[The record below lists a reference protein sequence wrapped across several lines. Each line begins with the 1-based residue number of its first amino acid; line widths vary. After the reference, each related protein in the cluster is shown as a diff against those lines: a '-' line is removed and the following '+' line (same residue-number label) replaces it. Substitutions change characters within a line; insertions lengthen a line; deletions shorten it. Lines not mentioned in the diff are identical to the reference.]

1 MMDQAAQFLRIVR
14 SEVLESIYLLA
25 KRDCK
30 IHLQAQGS
38 RGSRRNRILY
48 LIKPC
53 PRINSGFQFRRCF
66 EKDQWTLL
74 KNKGERKMT
83 AKNGN
88 RLQHHLTA
96 VKEGKRCF
104 ENAFESIARMILES
118 EIEKVVVN
126 GRTTYDFTIFR
137 TGKKH
142 IIGIYDEINSFVSFV
157 KDAAEGGSSKEMAF
171 VLVGEPGN
179 GKTFFVEFLC
189 SMYRSFLANEK
200 NRKYTFRF
208 TNMDRLGSYGKIS
221 TIESQT
227 YEDPMILAMNL
238 FENPDDN
245 KTFLA
250 KQIGFSDKEI
260 EQLYDNYRPLGACS
274 GYMWND
280 IINLADGNI
289 DEMLKHIEIIP
300 VPMTESLGTI
310 TGKYPAKDKITSSA
324 VDLLGEESIQ
334 RLLHIT
340 DTNNPY
346 RFDLRRGALARVAGG
361 GIHFSDEVFKNKKD
375 LVQVYL
381 GVIQN
386 RVIEIDGYKWPIDTL
401 IVATS
406 NNSEFNRFLSEKE
419 EAPIV
424 DRCRICYVSHNT
436 NYKLQENLTSY
447 AIGNEA
453 KTTLDR
459 KDLHRD
465 PNLNYAT
472 SVAVVLTRLPRS
484 EKLTAIE
491 TMKLSAGE
499 VAGEKSIKTL
509 AEVIDTLNQDPDITK
524 RFGQKGLGQ
533 RNLGR
538 AIQLLIESSET
549 NEGRC
554 MFAYDIYKTLERV
567 VLDYVT
573 EVNDRAKYLEDL
585 KTAKGM
591 YRERIMTE
599 MFNAYM
605 DEPFAIRKDV
615 MNYVNMIIG
624 IDAENLGPDKM
635 WKYKDPQTGEL
646 KALKVDERYIKGV
659 EERLG
664 LKTEEQRETFRTSIR
679 KIYGQKISVDPN
691 YDFMDN
697 LELVK
702 AVTDVRLKSDIA
714 GAGSLIGALANR
726 TNEENQKLYDRM
738 IDTMLNKLNYC
749 KTCAQKTIE
758 YFCTQEDE
766 N

>member
-1 MMDQAAQFLRIVR
+1 MSGPATT
-14 SEVLESIYLLA
+14 LE
-25 KRDCK
+25 
-30 IHLQAQGS
+30 
-38 RGSRRNRILY
+38 
-48 LIKPC
+48 
-53 PRINSGFQFRRCF
+53 
-66 EKDQWTLL
+66 
-74 KNKGERKMT
+74 
-83 AKNGN
+83 
-88 RLQHHLTA
+88 HHLKE
-96 VKEGKRCF
+96 VKEGKRRF
-104 ENAFESIARMILES
+104 ENAFQGVARMILEH

-126 GRTTYDFTIFR
+126 GKTTYDFMIFR
-137 TGKKH
+137 DGKKH
-142 IIGIYDEINSFVSFV
+142 PIGMYEEINSFVSFV
-157 KDAAEGGSSKEMAF
+157 KDASEGGSSKEMAY

-189 SMYRSFLANEK
+189 SRYREFLSREG

-208 TNMDRLGSYGKIS
+208 TGIDKLGSYGRIAN
-221 TIESQT
+221 IESQT
-227 YEDPMILAMNL
+227 YEDPVILAMNL
-238 FENPDDN
+238 FPDPDET

-250 KQIGFSDKEI
+250 KKMGFTDKALAR
-260 EQLYDNYRPLGACS
+260 LYDNYRPMGACS
-274 GYMWND
+274 GYIWND
-280 IINLADGNI
+280 IRNQTGGNLA
-289 DEMLKHIEIIP
+289 EMLKFIDIVP
-300 VPMTESLGTI
+300 VPLSETLGTI

-361 GIHFSDEVFKNKKD
+361 GIHFADEIYKNKKD

-386 RVIEIDGYKWPIDTL
+386 REIEIDGYKWPIDTL
-401 IVATS
+401 IIATS

-419 EAPIV
+419 EAPII

-436 NYKLQENLTSY
+436 NYRMQEQLTDY
-447 AIGNEA
+447 AIGSET
-453 KTTLDR
+453 KTTITR
-459 KDLHRD
+459 EVLHQD
-465 PNLNYAT
+465 PNLNYAA
-472 SVAVVLTRLPRS
+472 SVAVVLSRLPRS
-484 EKLTAIE
+484 EKLSPVE
-491 TMKLSAGE
+491 TMKLAAGE
-499 VAGEKSIKTL
+499 VAGEKSMKTL

-538 AIQLLIESSET
+538 AVQLLAESSET

-554 MFAYDIYKTLERV
+554 MVALDTFRALERII
-567 VLDYVT
+567 LDYVVEAT
-573 EVNDRAKYLEDL
+573 DRAKYLEDL
-585 KTAKGM
+585 KAAKGL

-615 MNYVNMIIG
+615 MSYVNMVIG
-624 IDAENLGPDKM
+624 IDAENLGTDKM
-635 WKYKDPQTGEL
+635 WKYKDPQSGKL
-646 KALKVDERYIKGV
+646 KAIKIDDRYVRNI

-664 LKTEEQRETFRTSIR
+664 LKTEEQRESFRTSIR
-679 KIYGQKISVDPN
+679 KIYGQKISVEPS

-749 KTCAQKTIE
+749 QTCAQKTIE
-758 YFCTQEDE
+758 YFCTQDDE
-766 N
+766 T

>member
-1 MMDQAAQFLRIVR
+1 MAVQQ
-14 SEVLESIYLLA
+14 
-25 KRDCK
+25 
-30 IHLQAQGS
+30 
-38 RGSRRNRILY
+38 
-48 LIKPC
+48 
-53 PRINSGFQFRRCF
+53 
-66 EKDQWTLL
+66 
-74 KNKGERKMT
+74 GER
-83 AKNGN
+83 
-88 RLQHHLTA
+88 
-96 VKEGKRCF
+96 VF
-104 ENAFESIARMILES
+104 ENAFQSVARLILES
-118 EIEKVVVN
+118 DIEKVVVN
-126 GRTTYDFTIFR
+126 AKTTYDFNIFR
-137 TGKKH
+137 NGAKH
-142 IIGIYDEINSFVSFV
+142 VIGMYDEINSFVSYV
-157 KDAAEGGSSKEMAF
+157 KDAAENGSSKEMAF

-189 SMYRSFLANEK
+189 SAYRSFLALPQ

-208 TNMDRLGSYGKIS
+208 TSMKELGNYGRIS
-221 TIESQT
+221 AVESQT

-238 FENPDDN
+238 FDSPDENRKFLSKEFGFDD
-245 KTFLA
+245 KA
-250 KQIGFSDKEI
+250 I
-260 EQLYDNYRPLGACS
+260 EKLYDNYRPLGACS
-274 GYMWND
+274 GYIWND
-280 IINLADGNI
+280 MRAKTDDDINKML
-289 DEMLKHIEIIP
+289 EMVEIMP
-300 VPMTESLGTI
+300 VPLTESLGTV

-334 RLLHIT
+334 RLMHIT

-361 GIHFSDEVFKNKKD
+361 GIHFADEIYKNKKD

-386 RVIEIDGYKWPIDTL
+386 RNIEIDGYKWPIDTL
-401 IVATS
+401 IIATS

-436 NYKLQENLTSY
+436 NYKLQSDLTLY
-447 AIGNEA
+447 AIGNQA
-453 KTTLDR
+453 RTTLTYEA
-459 KDLHRD
+459 LHQD

-472 SVAVVLTRLPRS
+472 SVASVLTRLPRS
-484 EKLTAIE
+484 EKLTPIE
-491 TMKLSAGE
+491 TMKLAAGE

-509 AEVIDTLNQDPDITK
+509 AEVIDTLNQEPDITK

-533 RNLGR
+533 RNVGR

-554 MFAYDIYKTLERV
+554 MFAYDIYSALDRII
-567 VLDYVT
+567 LDYVT
-573 EVNDRAKYLEDL
+573 DANDRAKYLEDI
-585 KTAKGM
+585 KTGKGM

-605 DEPFAIRKDV
+605 DEPLAIRKDV

-635 WKYKDPQTGEL
+635 WKYKDPQTGDL
-646 KALKVDERYIKGV
+646 RALKIDERYVKSV

-738 IDTMLNKLNYC
+738 VDTMLNKLGYC
-749 KTCAQKTIE
+749 RTCAQKTIE

>member
-1 MMDQAAQFLRIVR
+1 MTTNTH
-14 SEVLESIYLLA
+14 S
-25 KRDCK
+25 
-30 IHLQAQGS
+30 
-38 RGSRRNRILY
+38 
-48 LIKPC
+48 LI
-53 PRINSGFQFRRCF
+53 
-66 EKDQWTLL
+66 
-74 KNKGERKMT
+74 
-83 AKNGN
+83 
-88 RLQHHLTA
+88 QHIKA
-96 VKEGKRCF
+96 VKKGQRRF
-104 ENAFESIARMILES
+104 ENAFQGVTRMILEGG
-118 EIEKVVVN
+118 IEKITVN
-126 GRTTYDFTIFR
+126 GKTTYDFKVFR
-137 TGKKH
+137 SGSKH
-142 IIGIYDEINSFVSFV
+142 VIGMYDEVNSFVSYV

-179 GKTFFVEFLC
+179 GKTFFVEFLAGK
-189 SMYRSFLANEK
+189 YRIFLSREE
-200 NRKYTFRF
+200 NRKYTFKF
-208 TNMDRLGSYGKIS
+208 QHLDRLGTYGRIS
-221 TIESQT
+221 AVESQT

-238 FENPDDN
+238 FELQVDN
-245 KTFLA
+245 KTFLS
-250 KQIGFSDKEI
+250 KEIGFSDSEI
-260 EQLYDNYRPLGACS
+260 ETVYADYRPLGACS
-274 GYMWND
+274 GYIWND
-280 IINLADGNI
+280 IRTHCGGEL
-289 DEMLKHIEIIP
+289 ERMLSFVEIIP
-300 VPMTESLGTI
+300 VPLTESLGTV

-361 GIHFSDEVFKNKKD
+361 GIHFSDEIFKNKKD

-386 RVIEIDGYKWPIDTL
+386 RNIEIDGYKWPIDTL

-406 NNSEFNRFLSEKE
+406 NNSEFHRFLSEKE

-424 DRCRICYVSHNT
+424 DRCRLCYVSHNT
-436 NYKLQENLTSY
+436 NYKLQKDLTGY
-447 AIGNEA
+447 TIGSEA
-453 KTTLDR
+453 RTTLTKER
-459 KDLHRD
+459 LHQD
-465 PNLNYAT
+465 PNLNYAA
-472 SVAVVLTRLPRS
+472 SVGVVLSRLPRS
-484 EKLTAIE
+484 EKLTAVE
-491 TMKLSAGE
+491 TMKLAAGE

-509 AEVIDTLNQDPDITK
+509 AEVIDTLNQDPEIIN

-549 NEGRC
+549 NEGQC
-554 MFAYDIYKTLERV
+554 MFAYDVFRSLERI

-573 EVNDRAKYLEDL
+573 EANDRAKYLEDI
-585 KTAKGM
+585 KTAKGL

-605 DEPFAIRKDV
+605 DEPLAIRKDV

-635 WKYKDPQTGEL
+635 WKYKDPQTGDL
-646 KALKVDERYIKGV
+646 KALKIDERYVNSV

-664 LKTEEQRETFRTSIR
+664 LKTEEQRESFRTSVR
-679 KIYGQKISVDPN
+679 KIYGQKISIDPN

-738 IDTMLNKLNYC
+738 IDTMLNKLGYC
-749 KTCAQKTIE
+749 RTCAQKTIE

-766 N
+766 K

>member
-1 MMDQAAQFLRIVR
+1 M
-14 SEVLESIYLLA
+14 S
-25 KRDCK
+25 
-30 IHLQAQGS
+30 
-38 RGSRRNRILY
+38 
-48 LIKPC
+48 
-53 PRINSGFQFRRCF
+53 
-66 EKDQWTLL
+66 KDTNTLH
-74 KNKGERKMT
+74 
-83 AKNGN
+83 
-88 RLQHHLTA
+88 HHLTE
-96 VKEGKRCF
+96 VKEGRRRF
-104 ENAFESIARMILES
+104 ENAFQSVSRMILES
-118 EIEKVVVN
+118 EISKVTVN
-126 GRTTYDFTIFR
+126 GRTTYDYSIFR

-142 IIGIYDEINSFVSFV
+142 IIDMYDELNSFVSYV

-179 GKTFFVEFLC
+179 GKTFLVDFVC
-189 SMYRSFLANEK
+189 AKYRSFLAKEK

-208 TNMDRLGSYGKIS
+208 VNMDRIGKFGRIT

-238 FENPDDN
+238 FDDPDENRA
-245 KTFLA
+245 FLA
-250 KQIGFSDKEI
+250 SKLGFSDREI
-260 EQLYDNYRPLGACS
+260 EKLYDDYRPLGACT

-280 IINLADGNI
+280 IRTLTDGNI
-289 DEMLKHIEIIP
+289 EEMLKFVEVIP
-300 VPMTESLGTI
+300 VPLTESLGTV

-334 RLLHIT
+334 RLLHIA

-361 GIHFSDEVFKNKKD
+361 GIHFVDEIFKNKKD
-375 LVQVYL
+375 LIQVYL

-386 RVIEIDGYKWPIDTL
+386 RSIEMEGFKWPLDTL
-401 IVATS
+401 IIATS
-406 NNSEFNRFLSEKE
+406 NNSEYYSFVSEKE

-424 DRCRICYVSHNT
+424 DRCRVCYVSHNT
-436 NYKLQENLTSY
+436 DYKLQDKLTSY
-447 AIGNEA
+447 AIGSEA
-453 KTTLDR
+453 KTTLTNQ
-459 KDLHRD
+459 DLHQD
-465 PNLNYAT
+465 PNLNYAA
-472 SVAVVLTRLPRS
+472 SIAVVLTRLPRS
-484 EKLTAIE
+484 EKLTPIE

-509 AEVIDTLNQDPDITK
+509 AEVIDILNQDPNITN
-524 RFGQKGLGQ
+524 RFGQRGMGQ

-538 AIQLLIESSET
+538 SIQLLVESSET

-554 MFAYDIYKTLERV
+554 MFAYDIFKMLERV

-573 EVNDRAKYLEDL
+573 DVNDRAKYIEDL
-585 KTAKGM
+585 KTAKGL

-605 DEPFAIRKDV
+605 DEPLAIRKDV
-615 MNYVNMIIG
+615 LNYVNMIIG
-624 IDAENLGPDKM
+624 IDAENLGPDM
-635 WKYKDPQTGEL
+635 IWKYKDPQIGEL
-646 KALKVDERYIKGV
+646 KALKIDERFINNV

-664 LKTEEQRETFRTSIR
+664 LKTKEQKDTFRTSIR
-679 KIYGQKISVDPN
+679 KIYGQKISLKPN

-702 AVTDVRLKSDIA
+702 AVTDVRLKSDIS
-714 GAGSLIGALANR
+714 GAGSLVGALANR

-738 IDTMLNKLNYC
+738 VNTMLNKLNYC

-758 YFCTQEDE
+758 YFCTQEDDQ
-766 N
+766 

>member
-1 MMDQAAQFLRIVR
+1 MGGKM
-14 SEVLESIYLLA
+14 S
-25 KRDCK
+25 K
-30 IHLQAQGS
+30 
-38 RGSRRNRILY
+38 
-48 LIKPC
+48 KP
-53 PRINSGFQFRRCF
+53 I
-66 EKDQWTLL
+66 TLH
-74 KNKGERKMT
+74 
-83 AKNGN
+83 
-88 RLQHHLTA
+88 QHLTA
-96 VKEGKRCF
+96 VKDGKLRF
-104 ENAFESIARMILES
+104 ENAFQGVSRMILEN

-126 GRTTYDFTIFR
+126 GKTTYDFKIFR
-137 TGKKH
+137 NGSKH
-142 IIGIYDEINSFVSFV
+142 VIGMYDEINSFVSYV
-157 KDAAEGGSSKEMAF
+157 KDAAENGSSKEMAF

-179 GKTFFVEFLC
+179 GKTFLVEFLAGK
-189 SMYRSFLANEK
+189 YRNFLAQEN
-200 NRKYTFRF
+200 NRKYTFKF
-208 TNMDRLGSYGKIS
+208 LNLDKTGNYGKIS
-221 TIESQT
+221 AVESQT

-238 FENPDDN
+238 FDDSDAN
-245 KTFLA
+245 KQFLA
-250 KQIGFSDKEI
+250 KQIGFSDDDI
-260 EQLYDNYRPLGACS
+260 EKLYENYRPLGACS
-274 GYMWND
+274 GYIWND
-280 IINLADGNI
+280 IRNHCDGNI
-289 DEMLKHIEIIP
+289 DEMLKFIEVTP
-300 VPMTESLGTI
+300 VPLTESLGTV

-361 GIHFSDEVFKNKKD
+361 GIHFSDEIYKNKKD

-386 RVIEIDGYKWPIDTL
+386 RNIEIDGFKWPIDTL

-406 NNSEFNRFLSEKE
+406 NNSEFHRFLSEKE

-436 NYKLQENLTSY
+436 NYKLQKELTAY
-447 AIGNEA
+447 AIGSETR
-453 KTTLDR
+453 TTLTR
-459 KDLHRD
+459 EDLHQD
-465 PNLNYAT
+465 PNLNYAA
-472 SVAVVLTRLPRS
+472 SVASVLSRLPRS
-484 EKLTAIE
+484 EKLTPVE
-491 TMKLSAGE
+491 TMKLAAGE

-509 AEVIDTLNQDPDITK
+509 AEVIDTLNQDPEIIN

-549 NEGRC
+549 NEGQC
-554 MFAYDIYKTLERV
+554 MFAYDIFKALERI

-573 EVNDRAKYLEDL
+573 EANDRSKYLEDL
-585 KTAKGM
+585 KTGKGL

-605 DEPFAIRKDV
+605 DEPYAIRKDV

-635 WKYKDPQTGEL
+635 WKYKDPQSGEL
-646 KALKVDERYIKGV
+646 KALKIDERYINSV

-664 LKTEEQRETFRTSIR
+664 LKTEEQRESFRTSIR
-679 KIYGQKISVDPN
+679 KIYGQKISVDPD

-738 IDTMLNKLNYC
+738 IETMLSKLGYC
-749 KTCAQKTIE
+749 RTCAQKTIE

-766 N
+766 K

>member
-1 MMDQAAQFLRIVR
+1 MTQQLQP
-14 SEVLESIYLLA
+14 LLH
-25 KRDCK
+25 
-30 IHLQAQGS
+30 HLQEVKTGQ
-38 RGSRRNRILY
+38 RRYENV
-48 LIKPC
+48 
-53 PRINSGFQFRRCF
+53 FQS
-66 EKDQWTLL
+66 
-74 KNKGERKMT
+74 
-83 AKNGN
+83 
-88 RLQHHLTA
+88 
-96 VKEGKRCF
+96 V
-104 ENAFESIARMILES
+104 SRMILETK
-118 EIEKVVVN
+118 IEKVVVN
-126 GRTTYDFTIFR
+126 GKTTYDFRIFR
-137 TGKKH
+137 SGKKH
-142 IIGIYDEINSFVSFV
+142 VIGMYDEINSFVSYV
-157 KDAAEGGSSKEMAF
+157 KDAAEGGSSKEMAY

-179 GKTFFVEFLC
+179 GKTFFVEYVCTLYREFL
-189 SMYRSFLANEK
+189 FKPK

-208 TNMDRLGSYGKIS
+208 KNIDKIGHYGKIA

-238 FENPDDN
+238 FEDPNEAREWLQKD
-245 KTFLA
+245 
-250 KQIGFSDKEI
+250 QGFTKKLVESC
-260 EQLYDNYRPLGACS
+260 YDNYRPLGACS
-274 GYMWND
+274 GYIWND
-280 IINLADGNI
+280 IRTLCNGDLNA
-289 DEMLKHIEIIP
+289 MLDFVEIVP
-300 VPMTESLGTI
+300 VPLTESLGTV

-361 GIHFSDEVFKNKKD
+361 GIHFSDEIYKNKKD

-386 RVIEIDGYKWPIDTL
+386 RTIEIDGYKWPIDTL
-401 IVATS
+401 IIATS
-406 NNSEFNRFLSEKE
+406 NNSEFNRFLAEKE

-436 NYKLQENLTSY
+436 NYKLQSGLTAY
-447 AIGNEA
+447 AIGSET
-453 KTTLDR
+453 KTTLNR
-459 KDLHRD
+459 KTLHQD

-472 SVAVVLTRLPRS
+472 SVAVVLSRLPRS
-484 EKLTAIE
+484 EKLTPIE
-491 TMKLSAGE
+491 TMKLAAGE

-509 AEVIDTLNQDPDITK
+509 AEVIDTLNQDADITK

-538 AIQLLIESSET
+538 TIQLLVESSET
-549 NEGRC
+549 NEGQC
-554 MFAYDIYKTLERV
+554 MFAYDAFRALERII
-567 VLDYVT
+567 LDYVT
-573 EVNDRAKYLEDL
+573 DSNDRTKYIEDI
-585 KTAKGM
+585 KIAKGL

-605 DEPFAIRKDV
+605 DEPLAIKKDV

-635 WKYKDPQTGEL
+635 WKYKDPQSGEL
-646 KALKVDERYIKGV
+646 RALKIDERYINSV

-726 TNEENQKLYDRM
+726 TNDENQKLYDRM
-738 IDTMLNKLNYC
+738 ITTMLNKLNYC

>member
-1 MMDQAAQFLRIVR
+1 MATKKL
-14 SEVLESIYLLA
+14 S
-25 KRDCK
+25 
-30 IHLQAQGS
+30 
-38 RGSRRNRILY
+38 
-48 LIKPC
+48 P
-53 PRINSGFQFRRCF
+53 
-66 EKDQWTLL
+66 
-74 KNKGERKMT
+74 
-83 AKNGN
+83 
-88 RLQHHLTA
+88 LQHHMA
-96 VKEGKRCF
+96 EVKKGNRRF
-104 ENAFESIARMILES
+104 ENAFQGVARMILKN
-118 EIEKVVVN
+118 EINKVVVN
-126 GRTTYDFTIFR
+126 GKTTYDFNIFR

-142 IIGIYDEINSFVSFV
+142 IIGMYEELNSFVSYV
-157 KDAAEGGSSKEMAF
+157 KDAAEGGSSKEMAY

-179 GKTFFVEFLC
+179 GKTFFVEYLCTKYREFL
-189 SMYRSFLANEK
+189 SRDV

-208 TNMDRLGSYGKIS
+208 TGLDKLGNYGRIS
-221 TIESQT
+221 VIESQT
-227 YEDPMILAMNL
+227 FEDPAILAMNL
-238 FENPDDN
+238 RETTDQNRALMGEKF
-245 KTFLA
+245 
-250 KQIGFSDKEI
+250 GFTDKEI
-260 EQLYDNYRPLGACS
+260 DVLYENYRPLGACS
-274 GYMWND
+274 GYILND
-280 IINLADGNI
+280 LLTYTSGDI
-289 DEMLKHIEIIP
+289 DRLLNTIEIVP
-300 VPMTESLGTI
+300 VPLTESLGTV

-334 RLLHIT
+334 RLLHIS

-361 GIHFSDEVFKNKKD
+361 GIHFSDEIYKNKKD

-386 RVIEIDGYKWPIDTL
+386 RTVEIDGYKWPIDTL
-401 IVATS
+401 IIATS

-424 DRCRICYVSHNT
+424 DRCRISYVSHNT
-436 NYKLQENLTSY
+436 NYKLQKELTKY

-453 KTTLDR
+453 KTTLDNES
-459 KDLHRD
+459 LHQD
-465 PNLNYAT
+465 PNLNYAA
-472 SVAVVLTRLPRS
+472 SVAVALTRLPKS
-484 EKLTAIE
+484 EKLTPVE
-491 TMKLSAGE
+491 TMKLAAGE

-509 AEVIDTLNQDPDITK
+509 AEVIDTLNQDPDITR

-538 AIQLLIESSET
+538 SIQLLLESSGT

-554 MFAYDIYKTLERV
+554 MFAYDIFQTLERAI
-567 VLDYVT
+567 LDYVT
-573 EVNDRAKYLEDL
+573 DANDRTKYLDDL
-585 KTAKGM
+585 KTAKGL

-605 DEPFAIRKDV
+605 DEPLAIRKDV

-635 WKYKDPQTGEL
+635 WKYKDPQSGKL
-646 KALKVDERYIKGV
+646 KALKVDERYINSV
-659 EERLG
+659 EDRLG
-664 LKTEEQRETFRTSIR
+664 LKTAEQKESFRTSIR
-679 KIYGQKISVDPN
+679 KIYGQKISMDPN

-738 IDTMLNKLNYC
+738 IDTMLNKLHYC
-749 KTCAQKTIE
+749 NTCAEKTIE

-766 N
+766 K

>member
-1 MMDQAAQFLRIVR
+1 MAKKAQTQPKSQLHQHCLDVR
-14 SEVLESIYLLA
+14 E
-25 KRDCK
+25 
-30 IHLQAQGS
+30 G
-38 RGSRRNRILY
+38 RRR
-48 LIKPC
+48 
-53 PRINSGFQFRRCF
+53 
-66 EKDQWTLL
+66 
-74 KNKGERKMT
+74 
-83 AKNGN
+83 
-88 RLQHHLTA
+88 
-96 VKEGKRCF
+96 F
-104 ENAFESIARMILES
+104 ENAFQGVARMILENK
-118 EIEKVVVN
+118 IEKVVVN
-126 GRTTYDFTIFR
+126 AKTTYDFNIFR
-137 TGKKH
+137 NGSKH
-142 IIGIYDEINSFVSFV
+142 VIGMYDEINSFVSYV
-157 KDAAEGGSSKEMAF
+157 KDAAENGSSKEMAF

-189 SMYRSFLANEK
+189 TAYREFLAQSQ
-200 NRKYTFRF
+200 NRKYTFRY
-208 TNMDRLGSYGKIS
+208 NGMDQLGNYGRIRA
-221 TIESQT
+221 IESQT

-238 FENPDDN
+238 FDTQAEN
-245 KTFLA
+245 KSFLA
-250 KQIGFSDKEI
+250 SEFGFDDKTI
-260 EQLYDNYRPLGACS
+260 EKLYDNYRPLGACS
-274 GYMWND
+274 GYIWND
-280 IINLADGNI
+280 MRIKFDGDLNK
-289 DEMLKHIEIIP
+289 MLETVEIIP
-300 VPMTESLGTI
+300 VPLTESLGTV

-334 RLLHIT
+334 RLMHIT

-361 GIHFSDEVFKNKKD
+361 GIHFADEIYKNKKD

-386 RVIEIDGYKWPIDTL
+386 RNIEIDGYKWPIDTL
-401 IVATS
+401 IIATS

-436 NYKLQENLTSY
+436 NYKLQNQLTSY

-453 KTTLDR
+453 RTTLTMEA
-459 KDLHRD
+459 LHQD
-465 PNLNYAT
+465 PNLNYAA
-472 SVAVVLTRLPRS
+472 SVASVLTRLPRS
-484 EKLTAIE
+484 EKLTPIE
-491 TMKLSAGE
+491 TMKLAAGE

-509 AEVIDTLNQDPDITK
+509 AEVVDTLNQEPDITK

-533 RNLGR
+533 RNVGR

-554 MFAYDIYKTLERV
+554 MFAYDIYVALERII
-567 VLDYVT
+567 LDYVP
-573 EVNDRAKYLEDL
+573 EANDRAKYLEDL
-585 KTAKGM
+585 KIAKGL

-605 DEPFAIRKDV
+605 DEPLAIRKDV

-624 IDAENLGPDKM
+624 VDAENLGPDKM

-646 KALKVDERYIKGV
+646 RALKIDERYVKSV

-738 IDTMLNKLNYC
+738 VDTMLNKLNYC
-749 KTCAQKTIE
+749 NTCAQKTIE

>member
-1 MMDQAAQFLRIVR
+1 MTTNTH
-14 SEVLESIYLLA
+14 S
-25 KRDCK
+25 
-30 IHLQAQGS
+30 
-38 RGSRRNRILY
+38 
-48 LIKPC
+48 LI
-53 PRINSGFQFRRCF
+53 
-66 EKDQWTLL
+66 
-74 KNKGERKMT
+74 
-83 AKNGN
+83 
-88 RLQHHLTA
+88 QHTKA
-96 VKEGKRCF
+96 VKKGHRRF
-104 ENAFESIARMILES
+104 ENAFQGVSRMILEG
-118 EIEKVVVN
+118 EIKKTTVN
-126 GRTTYDFTIFR
+126 GKTTYDFSVFR
-137 TGKKH
+137 TGVKH
-142 IIGIYDEINSFVSFV
+142 VIGMYDEINSFVSYV

-179 GKTFFVEFLC
+179 GKTFLVEFLAGK
-189 SMYRSFLANEK
+189 YRSFLSREE
-200 NRKYTFRF
+200 NRKYTFKF
-208 TNMDRLGSYGKIS
+208 KHLDRIGTYGRIT

-238 FENPDDN
+238 FDLPDDN
-245 KTFLA
+245 RTFLSRD
-250 KQIGFSDKEI
+250 IGFSDDELDAI
-260 EQLYDNYRPLGACS
+260 YGDYRPLGACS
-274 GYMWND
+274 GFIWND
-280 IINLADGNI
+280 IRTHCGADI
-289 DEMLKHIEIIP
+289 SRMLEFVEVIP
-300 VPMTESLGTI
+300 VPLTESLGTV

-334 RLLHIT
+334 RLLHIA

-361 GIHFSDEVFKNKKD
+361 GIHFSDEIFKNKKD

-386 RVIEIDGYKWPIDTL
+386 RSIEIDGYKWPIDTL

-406 NNSEFNRFLSEKE
+406 NNMEFHRFLSERE

-424 DRCRICYVSHNT
+424 DRCRLCYVAHNT
-436 NYKLQENLTSY
+436 NYKLQKELTGY
-447 AIGNEA
+447 TIGSEA
-453 KTTLDR
+453 RTTLTKER
-459 KDLHRD
+459 LHQD
-465 PNLNYAT
+465 PNLNYAA
-472 SVAVVLTRLPRS
+472 SVGAVLTRLPRS
-484 EKLTAIE
+484 EKLTPVE
-491 TMKLSAGE
+491 TMKLAAGE

-509 AEVIDTLNQDPDITK
+509 AEVIDTLNQDPEIIN

-549 NEGRC
+549 NEGQC
-554 MFAYDIYKTLERV
+554 MFACDVFKALERI

-573 EVNDRAKYLEDL
+573 EANDRAKYLEDI
-585 KTAKGM
+585 KTAKGL

-605 DEPFAIRKDV
+605 DEPLAIRRDV

-635 WKYKDPQTGEL
+635 WKYKDPQTGDL
-646 KALKVDERYIKGV
+646 KALKIDERYVNSV

-664 LKTEEQRETFRTSIR
+664 LKTEEQRESFRTSIR
-679 KIYGQKISVDPN
+679 KIYGQKISIDPN

-738 IDTMLNKLNYC
+738 INTMLNKLGYC
-749 KTCAQKTIE
+749 RTCAQKTIE

-766 N
+766 K

>member
-1 MMDQAAQFLRIVR
+1 MATKKVSPLQHHMA
-14 SEVLESIYLLA
+14 EV
-25 KRDCK
+25 
-30 IHLQAQGS
+30 
-38 RGSRRNRILY
+38 
-48 LIKPC
+48 
-53 PRINSGFQFRRCF
+53 
-66 EKDQWTLL
+66 
-74 KNKGERKMT
+74 
-83 AKNGN
+83 KNGN
-88 RLQHHLTA
+88 R
-96 VKEGKRCF
+96 RF
-104 ENAFESIARMILES
+104 ENAFQGVARMILEN
-118 EIEKVVVN
+118 EIDKVVVN
-126 GRTTYDFTIFR
+126 GKTTYDFKIFR

-142 IIGIYDEINSFVSFV
+142 IIGMYDELNSFVSYV
-157 KDAAEGGSSKEMAF
+157 KDAAEGGSSKEMAY

-179 GKTFFVEFLC
+179 GKTFFVEYLCTKYRNFLT
-189 SMYRSFLANEK
+189 RDT

-208 TNMDRLGSYGKIS
+208 TGLDKLGNYGRIG

-227 YEDPMILAMNL
+227 FEDPAILAMNL
-238 FENPDDN
+238 METEDQNRANLGKLF
-245 KTFLA
+245 
-250 KQIGFSDKEI
+250 GFSDEDI
-260 EQLYDNYRPLGACS
+260 DALYENYRPLGACS
-274 GYMWND
+274 GYILND
-280 IINLADGNI
+280 LLTFTNGNLDKLL
-289 DEMLKHIEIIP
+289 DHVEIVP
-300 VPMTESLGTI
+300 VPLTESLGTV

-361 GIHFSDEVFKNKKD
+361 GIHFSDEIYKNKKD

-386 RVIEIDGYKWPIDTL
+386 RTVEIDGFKWPIDTL

-406 NNSEFNRFLSEKE
+406 NNAEFNRFLAEKE

-424 DRCRICYVSHNT
+424 DRCRISYVSHNT
-436 NYKLQENLTSY
+436 NYKLQEELTDY

-453 KTTLDR
+453 KTTLDNES
-459 KDLHRD
+459 LHQD
-465 PNLNYAT
+465 PNLNYAS
-472 SVAVVLTRLPRS
+472 SVASILTRLPRS
-484 EKLTAIE
+484 EKLTPVE
-491 TMKLSAGE
+491 TMKLAAGE

-509 AEVIDTLNQDPDITK
+509 AEVIDTLNQDPDITR

-538 AIQLLIESSET
+538 SIQLLLESSGT

-554 MFAYDIYKTLERV
+554 MFAYDIYQALERV
-567 VLDYVT
+567 ILDYVT
-573 EVNDRAKYLEDL
+573 DANDRAKYLEDL
-585 KTAKGM
+585 KTAKGL

-605 DEPFAIRKDV
+605 DEPLAIRKDV

-635 WKYKDPQTGEL
+635 WKYKDPQSGKL
-646 KALKVDERYIKGV
+646 KALKVDERYINSV
-659 EERLG
+659 EDRLG
-664 LKTEEQRETFRTSIR
+664 LKTAEQKESFRTSIR

-738 IDTMLNKLNYC
+738 IDTMLNKLYYC
-749 KTCAQKTIE
+749 NTCAEKTIE

-766 N
+766 K

>member
-1 MMDQAAQFLRIVR
+1 MAAV
-14 SEVLESIYLLA
+14 
-25 KRDCK
+25 
-30 IHLQAQGS
+30 
-38 RGSRRNRILY
+38 
-48 LIKPC
+48 
-53 PRINSGFQFRRCF
+53 
-66 EKDQWTLL
+66 
-74 KNKGERKMT
+74 
-83 AKNGN
+83 NGHS
-88 RLQHHLTA
+88 LVEHLTA
-96 VKEGKRCF
+96 LKEGKRTF
-104 ENAFESIARMILES
+104 ENASQGVARMILEES
-118 EIEKVVVN
+118 IEKVMVN
-126 GRTTYDFTIFR
+126 GRTTHDFGIFR
-137 TGKKH
+137 KGDKH
-142 IIGIYDEINSFVSFV
+142 VIGMFDEINSFVTYV
-157 KDAAEGGSSKEMAF
+157 KDAAEGGSSAEMAF

-189 SMYRSFLANEK
+189 SRYREFLTKER
-200 NRKYTFRF
+200 NRKYSFRF
-208 TNMDRLGSYGKIS
+208 TGLDTLGNYGRIS
-221 TIESQT
+221 VIESQT
-227 YEDPMILAMNL
+227 YEDPAILAMNL
-238 FENPDDN
+238 FDSTEET
-245 KTFLA
+245 KEYLSS
-250 KQIGFSDKEI
+250 KIGFTDK
-260 EQLYDNYRPLGACS
+260 QVDKLYQSYRPLGACS
-274 GYMWND
+274 GYIWQQLREHND
-280 IINLADGNI
+280 GDM
-289 DEMLKHIEIIP
+289 DDMLRQIELFP
-300 VPMTESLGTI
+300 VPLSESLGTV
-310 TGKYPAKDKITSSA
+310 TGKYPAKDKMTSSA

-361 GIHFSDEVFKNKKD
+361 GIHFADEIYKNKKD

-386 RVIEIDGYKWPIDTL
+386 RTIEIDGFKWPIDTL
-401 IVATS
+401 IIATS
-406 NNSEFNRFLSEKE
+406 NNSEFDRFLSEKE

-436 NYKLQENLTSY
+436 NYRLQRELTEY
-447 AIGNEA
+447 ATGSQQR
-453 KTTLDR
+453 TTLSR
-459 KDLHRD
+459 ESLHQD
-465 PNLNYAT
+465 PNLNYAS
-472 SVAVVLTRLPRS
+472 SVAAVLTRLPRS
-484 EKLTAIE
+484 EKLTPVE
-491 TMKLSAGE
+491 TLKLAAGE

-509 AEVIDTLNQDPDITK
+509 AEVIDTLNQDPVIVN

-554 MFAYDIYKTLERV
+554 MFAYDIFKALERV

-573 EVNDRAKYLEDL
+573 DPADRKKYLDDI
-585 KTAKGM
+585 KIAKSL

-605 DEPFAIRKDV
+605 DEPHAIRKDV

-635 WKYKDPQTGEL
+635 WKYKDPQTGKL
-646 KALKVDERYIKGV
+646 KALKIDERYINSV

-664 LKTEEQRETFRTSIR
+664 LKTREQRDTFRTTIR
-679 KIYGQKISVDPN
+679 KIYGQKISLDPG

-702 AVTDVRLKSDIA
+702 SVTDVRLKSDIA
-714 GAGSLIGALANR
+714 GAGSLVGALANR

-738 IDTMLNKLNYC
+738 IDTMLKKLNYC
-749 KTCAQKTIE
+749 PTCAQKTIE

-766 N
+766 S

>member
-1 MMDQAAQFLRIVR
+1 MGNKNTSALHRHL
-14 SEVLESIYLLA
+14 LE
-25 KRDCK
+25 
-30 IHLQAQGS
+30 
-38 RGSRRNRILY
+38 
-48 LIKPC
+48 
-53 PRINSGFQFRRCF
+53 
-66 EKDQWTLL
+66 
-74 KNKGERKMT
+74 
-83 AKNGN
+83 
-88 RLQHHLTA
+88 

-104 ENAFESIARMILES
+104 ENAFQGVARMILES
-118 EIEKVVVN
+118 EIQKVVVN
-126 GRTTYDFTIFR
+126 GKTTYDFSLFR

-142 IIGIYDEINSFVSFV
+142 IIGMYDEINSFVSYV
-157 KDAAEGGSSKEMAF
+157 KDAAENGSSKEMAF

-179 GKTFFVEFLC
+179 GKTFLVEYICSHYRKFL
-189 SMYRSFLANEK
+189 SQED
-200 NRKYTFRF
+200 NRKYSFRF
-208 TNMDRLGSYGKIS
+208 IGLDKLGGYGRIV
-221 TIESQT
+221 TIESQS
-227 YEDPMILAMNL
+227 YEDPMILGMNIDDD
-238 FENPDDN
+238 PDACRS
-245 KTFLA
+245 FLA
-250 KQIGFSDKEI
+250 RDIGFSDNEI
-260 EQLYDNYRPLGACS
+260 ENLWVDYRPLGACS
-274 GYMWND
+274 AFIWND
-280 IINLADGNI
+280 IRNYTGGDLAA
-289 DEMLKHIEIIP
+289 MLEFVEIIP
-300 VPMTESLGTI
+300 VPMTESLGTV

-334 RLLHIT
+334 RLLHIA

-361 GIHFSDEVFKNKKD
+361 GVHFADEIFKNKKD

-386 RVIEIDGYKWPIDTL
+386 RNIEIDGYKWPIDTL
-401 IVATS
+401 IIATS
-406 NNSEFNRFLSEKE
+406 NNSEFNRFLAEKE

-436 NYKLQENLTSY
+436 NYKLQKDLTNY
-447 AIGNEA
+447 AIGSETR
-453 KTTLDR
+453 TTLTR
-459 KDLHRD
+459 EYLHQD
-465 PNLNYAT
+465 PNLNYAV
-472 SVAVVLTRLPRS
+472 SVAVVLTRLARS
-484 EKLTAIE
+484 EKLTPIE
-491 TMKLSAGE
+491 TMKLAAGE

-549 NEGRC
+549 NEGKC
-554 MFAYDIYKTLERV
+554 MFAHDIFKALERI

-573 EVNDRAKYLEDL
+573 EANDRAKYLEDL
-585 KTAKGM
+585 KTAKGL

-605 DEPFAIRKDV
+605 DEPLAIRKDV

-624 IDAENLGPDKM
+624 IDAEDLGPDKM

-646 KALKVDERYIKGV
+646 RALKIDERYIKSV

-664 LKTEEQRETFRTSIR
+664 LKTSEQTETFRTSIR
-679 KIYGQKISVDPN
+679 KIYGQKISVNPD

-738 IDTMLNKLNYC
+738 VDTMLNKLGYC
-749 KTCAQKTIE
+749 RTCAQKTIE